1 MNPVHAGDSAGDDL
15 HGRAALVIPAA
26 AWGIAELSPMNSKY
40 VPGLVLA
47 TIGAGSAASL
57 KAAQLARR
65 ADLPLAVSVVVVL
78 QLVNIVAVP
87 LWAGQ
92 VVTGASSAPG
102 TS

>member
-1 MNPVHAGDSAGDDL
+1 M
-15 HGRAALVIPAA
+15 GR
-26 AWGIAELSPMNSKY
+26 IAELSPMNSKY

-78 QLVNIVAVP
+78 HLVNIVAVP
-87 LWAGQ
+87 LWAGR
-92 VVTGASSAPG
+92 S
-102 TS
+102 